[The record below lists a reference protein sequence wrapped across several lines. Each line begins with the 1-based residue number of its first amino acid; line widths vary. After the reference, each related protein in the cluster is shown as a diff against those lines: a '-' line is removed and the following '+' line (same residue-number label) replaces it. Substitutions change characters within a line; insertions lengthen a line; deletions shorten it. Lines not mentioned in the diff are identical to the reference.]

1 MTAGGERDTLQ
12 AALGATYSLER
23 EIGRG
28 GMATVYLAQDTKHH
42 RPVALKVL
50 HPELAASLGPER
62 FRREITFAAGLQ
74 HPHILTVL
82 DSGETA
88 DGQLWFTMPYVEG
101 ESLRARLTR
110 ERQLP
115 IEEAVRI
122 TREVGGALDFA
133 HRRGVIHRDI
143 KPENILL
150 TTDGQALVAD
160 FGIARALGPSGD
172 ETLTDA
178 GTAVGTPAY
187 MSPEQAAGERSL
199 DARTDT
205 YSLAA
210 VLYEMLAG
218 EPPFTGPTAQAVIA
232 KRLSSEA
239 PSVRRSRPTVSD
251 GTESAIRKALSV
263 VPADRF
269 GTTGEFVK
277 SLDTVRASATTAPR
291 VATRATPA
299 AGTRR
304 PPVGVALLGLGFLI
318 GVGVLFAW
326 RERTGSA
333 NDVTGAVRVAVLPF
347 DNLGDTA
354 DAYFADGLTD
364 AVRGKLTAVPGL
376 AVIAPASS
384 AQYRHTT
391 KTPQQISAELGGVRY
406 LLVGKVRWAKTANG
420 GSRVQVS
427 PALVDA
433 TTGTDSWEQPFD
445 APLTDVFQ
453 VQGDIAGRVVQ
464 ALGVAL
470 NAGARQTITDR
481 PTQNLEAYDA
491 FLKGEA
497 ASSGTNDAKALV
509 LASTYYER
517 AVSVDSGFALAWARL
532 ARVNAALYFNGGTS
546 AARADMARRA
556 ADRAKAFA
564 PGRAAA
570 YLAEGDYWELIRG
583 DHHRALAEYMAGVKA
598 APSSAEL
605 LTAASLAEESL
616 GNWEGALS
624 HLRQASTVDPRDAT
638 TARRLTTAY
647 LWLRRY
653 PEAAAEADR
662 TLTLNPD
669 SPSGI
674 EGKAMIAVAQADL
687 DGARAVIAGAPST
700 IDRGILM
707 VQFANYWDLFWVPD
721 DAGQRYVLSLR
732 PETFGGDRGPWAI
745 CLAETY
751 RLRGNVGRAR
761 IYADSAR
768 IELGKVLA
776 STPEDAQSHA
786 ELGVMLAILG
796 RKAEAVEEAQH
807 AVVAVPMSAD
817 GYSGPYYQHLLARVY
832 LMNGDLDKALD
843 ALEPLLKVPYYLS
856 PGWLRVD
863 PAFVPLHGN
872 PRFERLIAGAPAT
885 KPAA

>member
-1 MTAGGERDTLQ
+1 VTAGGDRDSLQ
-12 AALGATYSLER
+12 AALGATYALER

-28 GMATVYLAQDTKHH
+28 GMATVYLARDTKHH

-101 ESLRARLTR
+101 ESLRARLAR

-133 HRRGVIHRDI
+133 HRRSVIHRDI

-160 FGIARALGPSGD
+160 FGIARALGPTGSD
-172 ETLTDA
+172 TLTDA

-187 MSPEQAAGERSL
+187 MSPEQAAGERAL

-218 EPPFTGPTAQAVIA
+218 EPPFTGPTAQAVVA
-232 KRLSSEA
+232 KRLSSEP
-239 PSVRRSRPTVSD
+239 PSVRRSRPTVS
-251 GTESAIRKALSV
+251 ESMDAAIRKALAV

-269 GTTGEFVK
+269 
-277 SLDTVRASATTAPR
+277 ATTADFVKALDAAQISGAT
-291 VATRATPA
+291 VASA
-299 AGTRR
+299 AGSVAPLTTGRR
-304 PPVGVALLGLGFLI
+304 MPAGAALLGLGFLI

-326 RERTGSA
+326 RGRTGSA
-333 NDVTGAVRVAVLPF
+333 NDPTGAVRVAVLPF

-433 TTGTDSWEQPFD
+433 TTGNDTWEQPFD

-470 NAGARQTITDR
+470 NAGARQTIRDR
-481 PTQNLEAYDA
+481 PTENLEAYDA

-497 ASSGTNDAKALV
+497 AANGTNDANALI
-509 LASTYYER
+509 LATRYYER
-517 AVSVDSGFALAWARL
+517 AVMLDSAFALAWARL
-532 ARVNAALYFNGGTS
+532 ARVNAALYFNGSPS
-546 AARADMARRA
+546 AARADATRRA
-556 ADRAKAFA
+556 ADRAEALV
-564 PGRAAA
+564 PGRAEG

-583 DHHRALAEYMAGVKA
+583 DHHHALSEYMAGVKA
-598 APSSAEL
+598 APSSAGL

-616 GNWEGALS
+616 GNWDDALA
-624 HLRQASTVDPRDAT
+624 HLRQASMLDPRDAT
-638 TARRLTTAY
+638 TARRLSTAY

-653 PEAAAEADR
+653 PEAAAAADR
-662 TLTLNPD
+662 MLTLNPD
-669 SPSGI
+669 NPSAV
-674 EGKAMIAVAQADL
+674 EEKAMVDLAQADL
-687 DGARAVIAGAPST
+687 AGARTVIAAAPST
-700 IDRGILM
+700 IDRGVLM
-707 VQFANYWDLFWVPD
+707 VQFANYWDLYWVPD
-721 DAGQRYVLSLR
+721 DAGQRYLLTVR
-732 PETFGGDRGPWAI
+732 PETFGDRAPWAE

-751 RLRGNVGRAR
+751 ALRGDVQRAR
-761 IYADSAR
+761 VYADSAR
-768 IELGKVLA
+768 IAFGIVLA

-786 ELGVMLAILG
+786 ELGVALAILG
-796 RKAEAVEEAQH
+796 RKSEAVAEVQR
-807 AVVAVPMSAD
+807 AVSAVPVSAD
-817 GYSGPYYQHLLARVY
+817 GYSGPYYQHLLVRVY
-832 LMNGDLDKALD
+832 LMNGEPDKALD

-856 PGWLRVD
+856 PGWLRID
-863 PAFVPLHGN
+863 PAFIPLHGN
-872 PRFERLIAGAPAT
+872 PRFERLASEPAGA

>member
-82 DSGETA
+82 DSGESA

-199 DARTDT
+199 DARSDT

-326 RERTGSA
+326 RERSGSA

-470 NAGARQTITDR
+470 NAGARQTITER

-497 ASSGTNDAKALV
+497 ASNGTNDANALI
-509 LASTYYER
+509 LGTRYYER
-517 AVSVDSGFALAWARL
+517 AVSLDSAFALAWTRL
-532 ARVNAALYFNGGTS
+532 ARVNAALYFNGGAS
-546 AARADMARRA
+546 AQRAEATRRA
-556 ADRAKAFA
+556 ADRAKELA
-564 PGRAAA
+564 PGRAEG

-583 DHHRALAEYMAGVKA
+583 DHHHALSEYMAGVKA
-598 APSSAEL
+598 APSNAEL

-616 GNWEGALS
+616 GNWDGALE
-624 HLRQASTVDPRDAT
+624 HLRQASALDPRDAT
-638 TARRLTTAY
+638 TARRISTAY

-653 PEAAAEADR
+653 PEAAAASNR
-662 TLTLNPD
+662 MLTLNPD
-669 SPSGI
+669 NPSGI
-674 EGKAMIAVAQADL
+674 EGKAMVSLAQADL
-687 DGARAVIAGAPST
+687 AGARAVIAAAPST
-700 IDRGILM
+700 IDRGVLM
-707 VQFANYWDLFWVPD
+707 VQFAKYWDLYWVPD
-721 DAGQRYVLSLR
+721 DAGQRYLLTVR
-732 PETFGGDRGPWAI
+732 PETFGDRAPWAE

-751 RLRGNVGRAR
+751 ASRGDLQRAR

-768 IELGKVLA
+768 IAFGITLA

-786 ELGVMLAILG
+786 ELGIALAILG
-796 RKAEAVEEAQH
+796 RKAEALAEVQR
-807 AVVAVPMSAD
+807 AVSAVPMSAD
-817 GYSGPYYQHLLARVY
+817 GYSGPYYQHLLVRVY
-832 LMNGDLDKALD
+832 LINGEPEKALD

-856 PGWLRVD
+856 PGWLRID
-863 PAFVPLHGN
+863 PTFAPLHGN
-872 PRFERLIAGAPAT
+872 PRFERLVAEPTGVKPAT
-885 KPAA
+885 

>member
-1 MTAGGERDTLQ
+1 VRADGARDALQ
-12 AALGATYSLER
+12 SALGATYSLER

-28 GMATVYLAQDTKHH
+28 GMATVYLAQDTKHR
-42 RPVALKVL
+42 RPVALKLL

-101 ESLRARLTR
+101 ESLRARLVR

-160 FGIARALGPSGD
+160 FGIARALGPSGP

-187 MSPEQAAGERSL
+187 MSPEQAAGERAL
-199 DARTDT
+199 DARTDI
-205 YSLAA
+205 YSLGA

-232 KRLSSEA
+232 KRLSSEP

-251 GTESAIRKALSV
+251 GIDTAIRKALAV

-269 GTTGEFVK
+269 GTAADFVK
-277 SLDTVRASATTAPR
+277 SLDAAHSSATTAAP
-291 VATRATPA
+291 VAARAAPA
-299 AGTRR
+299 RTSRR
-304 PPVGVALLGLGFLI
+304 APIGAALLGLGFLI

-326 RERTGSA
+326 REHAAGP
-333 NDVTGAVRVAVLPF
+333 NDAGPVRVAVLPF
-347 DNLGDTA
+347 ENLGDTA

-391 KTPQQISAELGGVRY
+391 KTPQQIGAELGGVRY

-470 NAGARQTITDR
+470 NAGARQTISDR
-481 PTQNLEAYDA
+481 PTENLEAYDA
-491 FLKGEA
+491 FLKGDA
-497 ASSGTNDAKALV
+497 ISSGTNDARGLTNAT
-509 LASTYYER
+509 TYYRR
-517 AVSVDSGFALAWARL
+517 AVSLDTTFALAWARL
-532 ARVNAALYFNGGTS
+532 ARVNAALYFNGSPS
-546 AARADMARRA
+546 AERADATRRA
-556 ADRAKAFA
+556 ADRAKALA
-564 PGRAAA
+564 PGRAEA
-570 YLAEGDYWELIRG
+570 YLAEGDYWEFIRG
-583 DHHRALAEYMAGVKA
+583 DHHHALSEYMAGVKA

-616 GNWEGALS
+616 GNWDGALA
-624 HLRQASTVDPRDAT
+624 HLRQASTVNPRDAT
-638 TARRLTTAY
+638 TARRLATAY

-653 PEAAAEADR
+653 PEATAAADR
-662 TLTLNPD
+662 MLVLNPD
-669 SPSGI
+669 NPSGI
-674 EGKAMIAVAQADL
+674 ETKAMVAVAQGDL
-687 DGARAVIAGAPST
+687 AGARTVIAGAPST
-700 IDRGILM
+700 IDRGVLM
-707 VQFANYWDLFWVPD
+707 AQFANYWDLYWVPD
-721 DAGQRYVLSLR
+721 DAGQRYILTLR
-732 PETFGGDRGPWAI
+732 PETFGGDRAPWAV

-751 RLRGNVGRAR
+751 ALRGDVQRAR

-768 IELGKVLA
+768 IAFGTVLA
-776 STPEDAQSHA
+776 STPDDAQSQA
-786 ELGVMLAILG
+786 ELGVALAILG
-796 RKAEAVEEAQH
+796 RKSEAIAEVRH
-807 AVVAVPMSAD
+807 AVTAVPMAAD
-817 GYSGPYYQHLLARVY
+817 AYSGPYYQHLLVRVY
-832 LMNGDLDKALD
+832 LLTGEPDKALD
-843 ALEPLLKVPYYLS
+843 ALEPLLKAPYYLS

-863 PAFVPLHGN
+863 PSFAPLRGN
-872 PRFERLIAGAPAT
+872 PRFERLTGEPAGA

>member
-1 MTAGGERDTLQ
+1 VTAGGDRDSLQ
-12 AALGATYSLER
+12 AALGATYALER

-28 GMATVYLAQDTKHH
+28 GMATVYLARDTKHH

-74 HPHILTVL
+74 HPHVLTVL
-82 DSGETA
+82 DSGETS
-88 DGQLWFTMPYVEG
+88 DGQLWFTMPFVEG

-115 IEEAVRI
+115 VEEAVRI

-160 FGIARALGPSGD
+160 FGIARALGPSGSD
-172 ETLTDA
+172 TLTDA

-187 MSPEQAAGERSL
+187 MSPEQAAGERAL

-218 EPPFTGPTAQAVIA
+218 EPPFTGPTAQAVVA
-232 KRLSSEA
+232 KRLSSEP
-239 PSVRRSRPTVSD
+239 PSVRRSRPTVSEGMD
-251 GTESAIRKALSV
+251 AAIRKALAV

-269 GTTGEFVK
+269 GTTADFLRA
-277 SLDTVRASATTAPR
+277 LDAAQISGATAAATASA
-291 VATRATPA
+291 A
-299 AGTRR
+299 ASAKMGRR

-318 GVGVLFAW
+318 GVGALFAW
-326 RERTGSA
+326 RGRGGPPDA
-333 NDVTGAVRVAVLPF
+333 AGPVRVVVLPF
-347 DNLGDTA
+347 ENLGDTA

-433 TTGTDSWEQPFD
+433 TTGNDSWEQPFD

-470 NAGARQTITDR
+470 NAGARQTITER

-497 ASSGTNDAKALV
+497 ASNGTNDAGALI
-509 LASTYYER
+509 LATRYYER
-517 AVSVDSGFALAWARL
+517 AVSLDSAFALAWTRL
-532 ARVNAALYFNGGTS
+532 ARVNAALYFNGS
-546 AARADMARRA
+546 ASAERAEATRRA
-556 ADRAKAFA
+556 ADRAKALA
-564 PGRAAA
+564 PARAEG

-583 DHHRALAEYMAGVKA
+583 DHHHALSEYMAGVKA
-598 APSSAEL
+598 SPSSAEL

-616 GNWEGALS
+616 GNWDAALA
-624 HLRQASTVDPRDAT
+624 HLQQASTLDPRDAT
-638 TARRLTTAY
+638 TARRISTAY

-653 PEAAAEADR
+653 PEAAAAADR

-669 SPSGI
+669 NPSAI
-674 EGKAMIAVAQADL
+674 EGKAMVSLAQGDL
-687 DGARAVIAGAPST
+687 PGARAVIAAAPST
-700 IDRGILM
+700 IDRGVLM

-721 DAGQRYVLSLR
+721 DAGQRYLLTVR
-732 PETFGGDRGPWAI
+732 PEAFGDRAPWAE

-751 RLRGNVGRAR
+751 ALRGDLQRAR
-761 IYADSAR
+761 MYADTAR
-768 IELGKVLA
+768 VAFGIVLA

-786 ELGVMLAILG
+786 ELGIALAILG
-796 RKAEAVEEAQH
+796 RKAEALAEAQR
-807 AVVAVPMSAD
+807 AVSSVPMSVD
-817 GYSGPYYQHLLARVY
+817 GYSGPYYQHLLVRVH
-832 LMNGDLDKALD
+832 LMNGEPEKALD

-856 PGWLRVD
+856 PGWLRID
-863 PAFVPLHGN
+863 PAFASLRGN
-872 PRFERLIAGAPAT
+872 PRFEKLIAAPAGPT
-885 KPAA
+885 S

>member
-1 MTAGGERDTLQ
+1 MTAGGDRDSLQ
-12 AALGATYSLER
+12 AALGATYALER

-28 GMATVYLAQDTKHH
+28 GMATVYLARDTKHH

-82 DSGETA
+82 DSGETS
-88 DGQLWFTMPYVEG
+88 DGQLWFTMPFVEG

-110 ERQLP
+110 ERQLSV
-115 IEEAVRI
+115 EEAVRI

-160 FGIARALGPSGD
+160 FGIARALGPSGSD
-172 ETLTDA
+172 TLTDA

-187 MSPEQAAGERSL
+187 MSPEQAAGERAL

-218 EPPFTGPTAQAVIA
+218 EPPFTGPTAQAVVA
-232 KRLSSEA
+232 KRLSSEP
-239 PSVRRSRPTVSD
+239 PSVRRSRPTVS
-251 GTESAIRKALSV
+251 ESMDAAIRKALAV

-269 GTTGEFVK
+269 GTTADFVK
-277 SLDTVRASATTAPR
+277 ALDAAQISGATAAATAGTAASAKL
-291 VATRATPA
+291 
-299 AGTRR
+299 GRR

-318 GVGVLFAW
+318 GIGALFAW
-326 RERTGSA
+326 RGHTAAPSDAAGP
-333 NDVTGAVRVAVLPF
+333 VRVAVLPF
-347 DNLGDTA
+347 ENLGDTA

-433 TTGTDSWEQPFD
+433 TTGNDSWEQPFD

-470 NAGARQTITDR
+470 NAGARQTITER

-497 ASSGTNDAKALV
+497 AANGTNDAGALI
-509 LASTYYER
+509 LATRYYER
-517 AVSVDSGFALAWARL
+517 AVSLDSAFALAWTRL
-532 ARVNAALYFNGGTS
+532 ARVNAALYFNGS
-546 AARADMARRA
+546 ASAERAEATRRA
-556 ADRAKAFA
+556 ADRAKALA
-564 PGRAAA
+564 PARAEG

-583 DHHRALAEYMAGVKA
+583 DHHHALSEYMAGVKA
-598 APSSAEL
+598 SPSSAEL

-616 GNWEGALS
+616 GNWDAALA
-624 HLRQASTVDPRDAT
+624 HLQQASTLDPRDAT
-638 TARRLTTAY
+638 TARRISTAY

-653 PEAAAEADR
+653 PEAAAAADR

-669 SPSGI
+669 NPSAI
-674 EGKAMIAVAQADL
+674 EGKAMVSLAQGDFA
-687 DGARAVIAGAPST
+687 GARAVIAAAPST
-700 IDRGILM
+700 IDRGVLM

-721 DAGQRYVLSLR
+721 DAGQRYLLTVR
-732 PETFGGDRGPWAI
+732 PEAFGDRAPWAE

-751 RLRGNVGRAR
+751 ALRGDLQRAR
-761 IYADSAR
+761 MYADSAR
-768 IELGKVLA
+768 VAFGIVVA

-786 ELGVMLAILG
+786 ELGIALAILG
-796 RKAEAVEEAQH
+796 RKAEALAEVQR
-807 AVVAVPMSAD
+807 AVTAVPMSVD
-817 GYSGPYYQHLLARVY
+817 GYSGPYYQHLLVRVY
-832 LMNGDLDKALD
+832 LMNGEPEKALD

-856 PGWLRVD
+856 PGWLRID
-863 PAFVPLHGN
+863 PAFAPLRGN
-872 PRFERLIAGAPAT
+872 PRFERLIAAPAGP
-885 KPAA
+885 KA

>member
-1 MTAGGERDTLQ
+1 VTAGGTRDTLQ

-82 DSGETA
+82 DSGETL

-150 TTDGQALVAD
+150 TADGQALVAD

-178 GTAVGTPAY
+178 GTAIGTPAY

-291 VATRATPA
+291 VATRATPVP
-299 AGTRR
+299 GGRR
-304 PPVGVALLGLGFLI
+304 APVGAALLGLGFLI

-326 RERTGSA
+326 RGRTGSA

-497 ASSGTNDAKALV
+497 ASNGTNDANALM
-509 LASTYYER
+509 LATRYYER
-517 AVSVDSGFALAWARL
+517 AVSLDSAFAIAWARL
-532 ARVNAALYFNGGTS
+532 GRVNAALYFNGSPTP
-546 AARADMARRA
+546 ARADATRRA
-556 ADRAKAFA
+556 ADRAKVLG
-564 PGRAAA
+564 PGRAEG

-583 DHHRALAEYMAGVKA
+583 DHHHALSEYMAGVKV
-598 APSSAEL
+598 APSNAEL

-616 GNWEGALS
+616 GNWDDALA
-624 HLRQASTVDPRDAT
+624 HLRQASTLDPRDAT
-638 TARRLTTAY
+638 TARRISTAY

-653 PEAAAEADR
+653 PEAAAAVDHM
-662 TLTLNPD
+662 LALNPD
-669 SPSGI
+669 SPGGI
-674 EGKAMIAVAQADL
+674 ESKAMVALAQSDL
-687 DGARAVIAGAPST
+687 SGARAAIAAAPNT
-700 IDRGILM
+700 IDRGVLM
-707 VQFANYWDLFWVPD
+707 VQFANYWDLYWVPD
-721 DAGQRYVLSLR
+721 DAGQRYLLTVR
-732 PETFGGDRGPWAI
+732 PETFGDRAPWAE

-751 RLRGNVGRAR
+751 ALRGDVQRAR

-768 IELGKVLA
+768 IAFGIVLA
-776 STPEDAQSHA
+776 ATPEDAQSHA
-786 ELGVMLAILG
+786 ELGVALAILG
-796 RKAEAVEEAQH
+796 RKSEAVAEVQR
-807 AVVAVPMSAD
+807 AVSAVPLSAD
-817 GYSGPYYQHLLARVY
+817 GYSGPYYQHLLVRVY
-832 LMNGDLDKALD
+832 LMNGETDKALD
-843 ALEPLLKVPYYLS
+843 ALEPLLKVPYFLS
-856 PGWLRVD
+856 PGWLRID
-863 PAFVPLHGN
+863 PAFASLHGN
-872 PRFERLIAGAPAT
+872 PRFERLIAEPAGA

>member
-1 MTAGGERDTLQ
+1 VTAGGARDALQ
-12 AALGATYSLER
+12 SALGATYSLDR

-42 RPVALKVL
+42 RPVAFKVL

-101 ESLRARLTR
+101 ESLRARLVR

-160 FGIARALGPSGD
+160 FGIARALGPSGP

-187 MSPEQAAGERSL
+187 MSPEQAAGERAL

-239 PSVRRSRPTVSD
+239 PPVRRSRPTVSD
-251 GTESAIRKALSV
+251 GLDAAIRKALAV

-269 GTTGEFVK
+269 GTTADFVK
-277 SLDTVRASATTAPR
+277 ALDAVPSGATAAAP
-291 VATRATPA
+291 AAARATPA
-299 AGTRR
+299 TTGRR
-304 PPVGVALLGLGFLI
+304 APVGVALLGLGFLI

-326 RERTGSA
+326 RERAASP
-333 NDVTGAVRVAVLPF
+333 NDAAGPVRVAVLPF
-347 DNLGDTA
+347 ENLGDTA

-384 AQYRHTT
+384 SQYRHTA
-391 KTPQQISAELGGVRY
+391 KTPQQIGAELGGVRY

-427 PALVDA
+427 PALVDV
-433 TTGTDSWEQPFD
+433 TTGTDTWEQPFD

-491 FLKGEA
+491 FLKGDA
-497 ASSGTNDAKALV
+497 VSSGTNDPRALSF
-509 LASTYYER
+509 ATTYYER
-517 AVSVDSGFALAWARL
+517 AISLDSAFALAWARL
-532 ARVNAALYFNGGTS
+532 ARVNAALYFDGNPS
-546 AARADMARRA
+546 AERASAARRA
-556 ADRAKAFA
+556 ADRAKALA
-564 PGRAAA
+564 PGRAEG

-583 DHHRALAEYMAGVKA
+583 DHHHALDEYMAGVKA

-616 GNWEGALS
+616 GNWDGALA
-624 HLRQASTVDPRDAT
+624 HLRQASTVNPRDAT
-638 TARRLTTAY
+638 TARRLATAY

-653 PEAAAEADR
+653 PEATAAADR
-662 TLTLNPD
+662 MLTLNPD
-669 SPSGI
+669 NPSGV
-674 EGKAMIAVAQADL
+674 ETKAMVAVAQGDL
-687 DGARAVIAGAPST
+687 AGARAVIAGAPST
-700 IDRGILM
+700 IDRGVLLA
-707 VQFANYWDLFWVPD
+707 QFANFWDLYWVPD
-721 DAGQRYVLSLR
+721 DAEQRYLLTLR
-732 PETFGGDRGPWAI
+732 PDAFGGERSPWAI

-751 RLRGNVGRAR
+751 ALRGDFQHAR

-768 IELGKVLA
+768 IAFGIVLA

-786 ELGVMLAILG
+786 ELGVALAILG
-796 RKAEAVEEAQH
+796 RKSEAVAESQR
-807 AVVAVPMSAD
+807 AVSAVPLSVD

-832 LMNGDLDKALD
+832 LITGEPDKALD

-863 PAFVPLHGN
+863 PAFAPLRGN
-872 PRFERLIAGAPAT
+872 PRFERLTTEPAGA